1 MPSLLPFFIPS
12 ALLRQLG
19 PPGVLGRLRAP
30 VTARLFGI
38 GAMQG
43 LACNAAESRAVR
55 VSDRLGRRV
64 RPLPDG
70 GGAGRDNAE
79 KRPAH
84 SRTLSARNS
93 LRIVGFII
101 YLSSGQM
108 SSTLRELA

>member
-1 MPSLLPFFIPS
+1 M
-12 ALLRQLG
+12 
-19 PPGVLGRLRAP
+19 LGRLLAP

-64 RPLPDG
+64 RPLSDG
-70 GGAGRDNAE
+70 GGARRDNAE